1 MANPGPG
8 APGEKNTSESGPGV
22 KGLRRATEV
31 LRLLAERPMRP
42 ADLAREMG
50 VAWATVY
57 RTVSQLCADGH
68 IVRDP
73 GSGEYLIGPTTWM
86 LATAYIRDHP
96 VLRVALPH
104 LESAVTSVNG
114 MLKLCERIDRS
125 AVTLFAQHNTGAPM
139 IRRYRDQY
147 RLPLHVTAYGYVLL
161 ASQPES
167 FVDAYLADPLSAFTP
182 HTVTDPAAIRARLA
196 TIREQGYAIVRDDLQ
211 VGIGSIA
218 YPVLN
223 RDGSVRAAVGCTL
236 LSDALDSPRQRE
248 EHQVLIA
255 NLAATIANSLG
266 WTPLNIGPTINTS

>member
-1 MANPGPG
+1 M
-8 APGEKNTSESGPGV
+8 

-73 GSGEYLIGPTTWM
+73 GSGEYLIGPMTWM

-114 MLKLCERIDRS
+114 MLKLCERIDGS

-147 RLPLHVTAYGYVLL
+147 RVPLHVTAYGYVLL
-161 ASQPES
+161 ASQPEH
-167 FVDAYLADPLSAFTP
+167 FVDAYLADPLPAFTP
-182 HTVTDPAAIRARLA
+182 NTVTDPDAVRAHLA
-196 TIREQGYAIVRDDLQ
+196 EIREQGYAIVHDDLQ

-218 YPVLN
+218 YPVLD

-236 LSDALDSPRQRE
+236 LSDSLNSPQQRE
-248 EHQVLIA
+248 EHEVLVA

-266 WTPLNIGPTINTS
+266 WNPLNMGITAN